1 MTAEL
6 FERLPL
12 EVNDVL
18 WHRNFK
24 NEFPRGSV
32 HARGKHSVHTSPSSI
47 TARVRVE
54 GEAGGEVGRARNKG
68 KGKEFFET
76 QQ

>member
-1 MTAEL
+1 MAAEL

-32 HARGKHSVHTSPSSI
+32 HAGGKHSVLMSSSSI
-47 TARVRVE
+47 TAKGRKARW
-54 GEAGGEVGRARNKG
+54 AGRQEEQENK
-68 KGKEFFET
+68 ET
-76 QQ
+76 KKST